1 MAQDGKKQYV
11 EVPKKVTRE
20 QALEIGRQL
29 FDAIA
34 TQQAT
39 DAREAEQK

>member
-29 FDAIA
+29 FDAIEA
-34 TQQAT
+34 
-39 DAREAEQK
+39 DAKPKKTTGK